1 METKNEIK
9 QLIKEQK
16 KIVQQILQLQKKEDD
31 IIIKIRRLKKKM
43 KNIGTPW
50 RANFEDG
57 Q

>member
-16 KIVQQILQLQKKEDD
+16 EIVQQILQLQKKEDD